1 MQAHE
6 RDDLVRERLMAF
18 VSDWTRKP
26 RSFDWAASNCCHFGS
41 DWIESAEGSR
51 PIRYIEETPSALAA
65 TRVCARHGGLVGAV
79 SYALQREPIAAT
91 DARIGDI
98 VLIPP
103 ERRIGSMVGVVGISA
118 GDLVI
123 VRAGESVTML
133 HANVT
138 SKAWRVRC
146 GER

>member
-1 MQAHE
+1 MLE
-6 RDDLVRERLMAF
+6 RDDQVRERLMAF
-18 VSDWTRKP
+18 VSDWARKP
-26 RSFDWAASNCCHFGS
+26 RSFDWAGANCCHFGS
-41 DWIESAEGSR
+41 DWVEAIEGSR
-51 PIRYIEETPSALAA
+51 PIRYIEETPSVIDAV
-65 TRVCARHGGLVGAV
+65 RVCARYGGLVGAV
-79 SYALQREPIAAT
+79 SYALQREPIAAA

-103 ERRIGSMVGVVGISA
+103 ERRIGSLVGVVGISA

-123 VRAGESVTML
+123 VRAGDSVTML

-146 GER
+146 AER